1 MVLYKWAR
9 YARKQRILK
18 EVNEMKKEL
27 FRLVNKFNHLS
38 YENAYGENKDSEYI
52 DKLIMDLA
60 DIIFNMCEQ
69 LGIEAEVEPCMDM
82 EACYPTILIPEA
94 IRTGEM

>member
-1 MVLYKWAR
+1 
-9 YARKQRILK
+9 
-18 EVNEMKKEL
+18 MKKEL

-38 YENAYGENKDSEYI
+38 YENAYGETKDNEYM

-69 LGIEAEVEPCMDM
+69 LGIEAELAPCMDM
-82 EACYPTILIPEA
+82 EACYPVILIPA
-94 IRTGEM
+94 AVRTGEM

>member
-1 MVLYKWAR
+1 
-9 YARKQRILK
+9 
-18 EVNEMKKEL
+18 MKKEL

-38 YENAYGENKDSEYI
+38 YENAYGENKDSEYM

-69 LGIEAEVEPCMDM
+69 LGIEAECEPCMDM
-82 EACYPTILIPEA
+82 NACYPTILIPEA

>member
-1 MVLYKWAR
+1 MILYKWTS
-9 YARKQRILK
+9 YVQNKRILK

-27 FRLVNKFNHLS
+27 FRLVSKFNHLS
-38 YENAYGENKDSEYI
+38 YENAYSETSDHEYM

-82 EACYPTILIPEA
+82 EACYPIFIIPEA
-94 IRTGEM
+94 VRTGEM

>member
-1 MVLYKWAR
+1 
-9 YARKQRILK
+9 
-18 EVNEMKKEL
+18 MKKEL

-38 YENAYGENKDSEYI
+38 YENAYGENKDSEYM

-82 EACYPTILIPEA
+82 NACYSVILIPEA
-94 IRTGEM
+94 VRTGEI

>member
-38 YENAYGENKDSEYI
+38 YENAYGENKDSEYM

>member
-1 MVLYKWAR
+1 
-9 YARKQRILK
+9 
-18 EVNEMKKEL
+18 MKKEL

-38 YENAYGENKDSEYI
+38 YENAYGEKADREYM
-52 DKLIMDLA
+52 DKLIMDLG
-60 DIIFNMCEQ
+60 DIIFAMCEQ

-82 EACYPTILIPEA
+82 EACYPVILIPEA

>member
-1 MVLYKWAR
+1 
-9 YARKQRILK
+9 
-18 EVNEMKKEL
+18 MKKEL

-38 YENAYGENKDSEYI
+38 YENAYGENKDSEYM

-69 LGIEAEVEPCMDM
+69 LGIEAEVASCMDM
-82 EACYPTILIPEA
+82 SACYSVILIPA
-94 IRTGEM
+94 AVRTGEI

>member
-1 MVLYKWAR
+1 MSKIKKV
-9 YARKQRILK
+9 K
-18 EVNEMKKEL
+18 EVIKMKKEL

-38 YENAYGENKDSEYI
+38 YENAYGENKDREYI

-82 EACYPTILIPEA
+82 EACYPVILIPA
-94 IRTGEM
+94 AVRTGEM

>member
-1 MVLYKWAR
+1 MPG
-9 YARKQRILK
+9 KQKYERGNQ
-18 EVNEMKKEL
+18 NEKRT
-27 FRLVNKFNHLS
+27 FRLVNKFNQLA
-38 YENAYGENKDSEYI
+38 YENAYGDNKDSEYM

-69 LGIEAEVEPCMDM
+69 LDIVAEVIPCMDM

-94 IRTGEM
+94 VRKGEI

>member
-1 MVLYKWAR
+1 
-9 YARKQRILK
+9 
-18 EVNEMKKEL
+18 MKKEL

-38 YENAYGENKDSEYI
+38 YENAYGENKESEY
-52 DKLIMDLA
+52 MDLA

-69 LGIEAEVEPCMDM
+69 LGIDAEVEPCMDM
-82 EACYPTILIPEA
+82 EACYPIILIPEA